1 MEKLCVQE
9 RPNGKIY
16 RARKP
21 PELHAFNGGW
31 PEDTCVMVLRIDQE
45 SEAEARKMVEDAKE
59 YYGYELIGPS
69 WFGWWRD
76 SIRDGEQY
84 WDYDSYRGV
93 PGWYFTVE

>member
-21 PELHAFNGGW
+21 PTVHDFCNGW
-31 PEDTCVMVLRIDQE
+31 PEDDCIMVLRIDQE
-45 SEAEARKMVEDAKE
+45 SEEIARKLATEEAKRHGYTMVA
-59 YYGYELIGPS
+59 GGF
-69 WFGWWRD
+69 FGWWRD
-76 SIRDGEQY
+76 SIRNEEQY
-84 WDYDSYRGV
+84 WDYDSVNGV